1 MKQCNQLNPKCEKSN
16 RTSDQFLQQIG
27 KKREDLGEKEKRKNE
42 KHKEKDIFQVK
53 KKKDLKAETI

>member
-16 RTSDQFLQQIG
+16 RTSDQFPNKKG
-27 KKREDLGEKEKRKNE
+27 KREREDLGEKEKRKNE

-53 KKKDLKAETI
+53 KKKT

>member
-53 KKKDLKAETI
+53 KKKT